1 MPRFERI
8 DDEKFFFSYYGT
20 ADFLPAVYVDPTLID
35 AYFEE
40 EAFLEAVKASYSRID
55 LSGRNKRDEERFEKK
70 CQKTADWLRKQ
81 ANGIY
86 F

>member
-1 MPRFERI
+1 MPRFEKI

-20 ADFLPAVYVDPTLID
+20 TDFLPAVYVDPTLID

-40 EAFLEAVKASYSRID
+40 EAFLEAVKASYSSID